1 MCRLCDAACYL
12 LNGMQSILGLIGRLV
27 VYKIVVKFEI
37 KNTFEKRIKK
47 KPGLL
52 LLLHPRL
59 NNERLFLGFDS
70 TTKCVLRGND

>member
-12 LNGMQSILGLIGRLV
+12 LNGVQSILGLIGRLC

-37 KNTFEKRIKK
+37 KNTFEKRII

-52 LLLHPRL
+52 LLLHRRL
-59 NNERLFLGFDS
+59 RNERLFLELNA
-70 TTKCVLRGND
+70 TTKCVLCGND